1 MTCVKSARILAVF
14 LHGRKRGVAGESSGM
29 TPRYAQILRDA
40 RRRAPADATLL
51 AALLAVVLAPLPA
64 LLLAAPAAPSAV
76 LPTLAAAAPL
86 FALPPF
92 LLGGGFGTLL
102 HLTVTARER
111 TAAIEAGSRTAVS
124 LPSLIASSLM
134 MAAVFGS
141 IGCTVAVALSRAA

>member
-1 MTCVKSARILAVF
+1 
-14 LHGRKRGVAGESSGM
+14 M
-29 TPRYAQILRDA
+29 TPRYAKIIRDA

-64 LLLAAPAAPSAV
+64 LLLEGPHAPSTV
-76 LPTLAAAAPL
+76 LPTLLAAAPI

-111 TAAIEAGSRTAVS
+111 TAAIAAGSLEIVS
-124 LPSLIASSLM
+124 APSLIASSLLF
-134 MAAVFGS
+134 AALFGS
-141 IGCTVAVALSRAA
+141 IGLTVAAALSRAT